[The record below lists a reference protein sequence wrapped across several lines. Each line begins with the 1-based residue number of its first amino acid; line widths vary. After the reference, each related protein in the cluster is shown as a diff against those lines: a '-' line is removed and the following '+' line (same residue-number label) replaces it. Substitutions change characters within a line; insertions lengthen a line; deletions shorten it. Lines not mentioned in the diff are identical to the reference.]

1 MARSRPSSRGRA
13 EARLD
18 PIRWRPGRGG
28 LIRLAVIAAL
38 LVTAALITWSAP
50 QTCAPTATLAGSPRP
65 GPTAS
70 SGRTA
75 RLNQAPTQSAEALG
89 PPGAVDSGGDER
101 SGGEQSGGGN
111 TAEAPGGS
119 GRGAVPAGTVGVAVR
134 LAEPT
139 ALALI
144 HPGDRVDLL
153 RVGDGSHG
161 PSAVAAAA
169 LVLSVTG
176 ADDPTTGGLLVALT
190 PAEAAT
196 AIAEPGRGFAVLVRP

>member
-1 MARSRPSSRGRA
+1 MVRSRPSSRGRA

-18 PIRWRPGRGG
+18 PIRWRRPGHGA
-28 LIRLAVIAAL
+28 LIRLAAIAAL
-38 LVTAALITWSAP
+38 LVTAALITWSVP
-50 QTCAPTATLAGSPRP
+50 QTCAPTATLAGSPSALRGPSASAGRTP
-65 GPTAS
+65 GPSKGA
-70 SGRTA
+70 
-75 RLNQAPTQSAEALG
+75 APRDQDPGQL
-89 PPGAVDSGGDER
+89 GAVDSGGGEER
-101 SGGEQSGGGN
+101 
-111 TAEAPGGS
+111 ADAAGGS

-153 RVGDGSHG
+153 RAGDGSHG

-196 AIAEPGRGFAVLVRP
+196 AIADPGRGFAVLIRP